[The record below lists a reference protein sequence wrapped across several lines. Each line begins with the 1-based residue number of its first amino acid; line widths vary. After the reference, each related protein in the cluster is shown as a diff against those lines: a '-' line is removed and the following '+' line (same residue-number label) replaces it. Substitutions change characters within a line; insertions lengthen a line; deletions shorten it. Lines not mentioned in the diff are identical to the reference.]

1 MEFITDFLN
10 SIKKALGSITNYKD
24 TSIRSEY
31 FYWYLFIV
39 IISFIMG
46 IIIGFIM
53 EFVEI
58 LGEVILSIFLA
69 FIFVVSLPLGIR
81 RLRDIGKS
89 PWFIFIFLIFIS
101 ILVFHY
107 TFSDNESKDL
117 YLMKKNNWIN
127 SICWSNNFACFF
139 L

>member
-10 SIKKALGSITNYKD
+10 SIKKALWSITNYKD

-89 PWFIFIFLIFIS
+89 PWFILIGLIPFAGPI
-101 ILVFHY
+101 ILLVFFCKY
-107 TFSDNESKDL
+107 SKHENSNIGKKYMANSGNDL
-117 YLMKKNNWIN
+117 IEEKSL
-127 SICWSNNFACFF
+127 
-139 L
+139 

>member
-10 SIKKALGSITNYKD
+10 SIKKALWSITNYKD

-58 LGEVILSIFLA
+58 LGEVILSIYLA

-89 PWFIFIFLIFIS
+89 PWFILIGLIPFAGPI
-101 ILVFHY
+101 ILLVF
-107 TFSDNESKDL
+107 FCKDSKYENSNIGKKYMANSGNDL
-117 YLMKKNNWIN
+117 IEEKSL
-127 SICWSNNFACFF
+127 
-139 L
+139 